1 MTNRLLSVKKLL
13 SMCLW
18 ARHLP
23 QSIAYQVQRG
33 SCSFSFYLF
42 ISPFEEHTMPNW
54 GGGNKCTACHG
65 TVYHAEEVQC
75 DGKSFHKCCF
85 LCSKY
90 SCNTYTAGLRSN
102 WRDHRSVVACFR
114 LWSRDWIYFMSL
126 LTTFQSI
133 RHTFTVT
140 FHPQA
145 ATELIIF
152 SIIHQAK
159 IGLSH
164 INQYLI
170 GITSMYLWLL
180 LFFLMIMLQKN
191 LGVTYNGYS
200 FHWLYWCLLTMT
212 FNINSKIYMEAGYFT
227 VW

>member
-1 MTNRLLSVKKLL
+1 MTNRLLSMKKLQ
-13 SMCLW
+13 SVCLW

-33 SCSFSFYLF
+33 WCSFSFYLF

-102 WRDHRSVVACFR
+102 WRGHRSVVACFR
-114 LWSRDWIYFMSL
+114 LWSRDWIYFTSL

-145 ATELIIF
+145 ATELIIIYHPSSQNWPFTHKSVSHWYYIYVSMIIIIFLNDNAVKEARGHLQWIQF
-152 SIIHQAK
+152 SLTI
-159 IGLSH
+159 
-164 INQYLI
+164 
-170 GITSMYLWLL
+170 
-180 LFFLMIMLQKN
+180 LM
-191 LGVTYNGYS
+191 S
-200 FHWLYWCLLTMT
+200 FD
-212 FNINSKIYMEAGYFT
+212 ND
-227 VW
+227 V

>member
-1 MTNRLLSVKKLL
+1 MTNRLLSVKKLQ

-33 SCSFSFYLF
+33 WCSFSFYLF

-102 WRDHRSVVACFR
+102 LRDHRSVVACFR

-126 LTTFQSI
+126 LTKFQSI

-152 SIIHQAK
+152 YHPSSQNWPFTHKSVSHWYYIYVSMII
-159 IGLSH
+159 I
-164 INQYLI
+164 I
-170 GITSMYLWLL
+170 
-180 LFFLMIMLQKN
+180 FLMIMLQKN

>member
-1 MTNRLLSVKKLL
+1 MTNRLLSLKKLQ

-33 SCSFSFYLF
+33 WCSFSFYLF

-102 WRDHRSVVACFR
+102 LRDHRSVVACFR

-126 LTTFQSI
+126 LTKFQSI

-152 SIIHQAK
+152 YHPSSQNWPFTHKSVSHWYYIYVSMII
-159 IGLSH
+159 I
-164 INQYLI
+164 I
-170 GITSMYLWLL
+170 
-180 LFFLMIMLQKN
+180 FLMIMLQKN

>member
-1 MTNRLLSVKKLL
+1 MTNRLLSVKKLQ

-33 SCSFSFYLF
+33 WCSFSFYLF

-102 WRDHRSVVACFR
+102 LRDHRSVVACFR

-152 SIIHQAK
+152 YHPSSQNWPFTHKSVSHWYYIYVSMII
-159 IGLSH
+159 I
-164 INQYLI
+164 I
-170 GITSMYLWLL
+170 
-180 LFFLMIMLQKN
+180 FLMIMLQKN